1 MKCPPPPGLL
11 TFMPS
16 NFIGVASSGSGFP
29 CHFLHSR
36 DNILLPCL
44 GTWPVGPSLAA
55 LPWLSAAPAA
65 RLFWNGGRGGGGR
78 GTPGPLRSHSLV
90 LPHRANT
97 RDARQILWG
106 GGLDCQ
112 RRGPPQRSPSRSRSR
127 SRSPALSLPG
137 SVGGGG
143 QGWVYLWLSMAGCS
157 VSPLLPGPGMPAGLA
172 RPPAPLPP
180 RRQGDP
186 LFRSAAFWSPQARQ
200 HWGEGGGKEAGG
212 GQSMQE
218 GEGGLAAPR
227 EGLEY

>member
-1 MKCPPPPGLL
+1 M
-11 TFMPS
+11 
-16 NFIGVASSGSGFP
+16 
-29 CHFLHSR
+29 
-36 DNILLPCL
+36 LPCL

-106 GGLDCQ
+106 GGAGVWIAKD
-112 RRGPPQRSPSRSRSR
+112 GGHRSAAPAGAAAAAAAAAPPSRCRGRS
-127 SRSPALSLPG
+127 
-137 SVGGGG
+137 GGG

-212 GQSMQE
+212 GGQSMQE